1 MAHVDYI
8 RTRDDRSIA
17 FMLFPAD
24 QSNGKVVILAP
35 SIGSVQLHYVPF
47 ANYLQE
53 QGFTVVSFDY
63 RGIGRSAPD
72 RLRGYTAN
80 LHLWASQDADAVIR
94 YVRDTFP
101 RQEIIYIGHELSGEL
116 FGLIPASQYV
126 SQLVM
131 VGSALTCQ
139 RLYPATS
146 RLKIFTFKMVART
159 LTRGFGYFPGKL
171 IGMMQNLPAGVLLQ
185 LTEWCNYANGL
196 FEPFPESKYSK
207 LRLPILCL
215 SYPNDWHCPDKAVF
229 SLLRYFSGAGWKWY
243 HVAAKKAGLDPS
255 NHTTFFESSAKE
267 RLWPWLVN
275 WIRGE
280 ELVPS
285 DYFIEQK
292 LHGKADRQQLILE
305 GEKGPCDEQGQC

>member
-17 FMLFPAD
+17 FMLFSPD
-24 QSNGKVVILAP
+24 QPNGKVVILAP

-94 YVRDTFP
+94 YVRETFCG
-101 RQEIIYIGHELSGEL
+101 QEIIYLGHELSGEL

-146 RLKIFTFKMVART
+146 RLKIFTFKMIART
-159 LTRGFGYFPGKL
+159 LTRGLGYFPGRL
-171 IGMMQNLPAGVLLQ
+171 IGLLQNLPAGVLLQ
-185 LTEWCNYANGL
+185 WTEWCNYSNGL
-196 FEPFPESKYSK
+196 FEPFPESRYSK

-255 NHTTFFESSAKE
+255 NHATFFESSAKE

-280 ELVPS
+280 EVVPS

-292 LHGKADRQQLILE
+292 LYGKADRQQLILE
-305 GEKGPCDEQGQC
+305 GEKGRCNDQGQC